1 MDYTHCTKY
10 TVHHK
15 DSKEECATYLE
26 EHGAN
31 ATCKCEREFK
41 LKDDIEKQVYLYY
54 GLSNFY
60 QVIQTDIELKI
71 LYTKYHYW
79 ICRKNSLELIEL
91 SSINKVSL
99 VFLLQ

>member
-1 MDYTHCTKY
+1 MEEYTHC
-10 TVHHK
+10 HNK
-15 DSKEECATYLE
+15 DKEECYKVLE

-31 ATCKCEREFK
+31 ATCKCEHRFE
-41 LKDDIEKQVYLYY
+41 LNDDIEKQVYLYY

-79 ICRKNSLELIEL
+79 ICRKNS
-91 SSINKVSL
+91 
-99 VFLLQ
+99 